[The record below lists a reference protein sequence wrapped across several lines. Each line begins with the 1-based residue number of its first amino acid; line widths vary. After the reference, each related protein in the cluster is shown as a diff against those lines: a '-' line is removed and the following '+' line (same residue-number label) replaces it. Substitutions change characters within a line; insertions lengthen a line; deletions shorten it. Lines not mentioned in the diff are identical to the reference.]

1 MKRIMKRILRI
12 ILFICMFLSLT
23 GCEEG
28 CSEGEKNLPVKL
40 INRSNISVEV
50 QIVGISMQS
59 DQSGPEISIEM
70 EPGSRENMLVNDE
83 LFVAQVK
90 PMNNWLAVAKQ
101 ERDEL
106 EAAFEKAAG
115 GSDKDKVQQI
125 NSDLAALDSEIASYR
140 TSNQMKSARCV
151 LTFGI
156 QTSVL
161 IVDGESPNTF
171 IVSCIYTDIPK
182 N

>member
-1 MKRIMKRILRI
+1 
-12 ILFICMFLSLT
+12 MFLSLAACDESCNEA
-23 GCEEG
+23 GS
-28 CSEGEKNLPVKL
+28 SEPLHL

-50 QIVGISMQS
+50 QIVGIYMAENNP
-59 DQSGPEISIEM
+59 GAEISHVL
-70 EPGSRENMLVNDE
+70 EPGSRENSEVHDE

-101 ERDEL
+101 RRDNL
-106 EAAFEKAAG
+106 EAAFEKALG
-115 GSDKDKVQQI
+115 QSDKDKIQQI
-125 NSDLAALDSEIASYR
+125 ASDLAALEREIASYR

-151 LTFGI
+151 MMLGV

-171 IVSCIYTDIPK
+171 IVSCIYSEIPK